1 MKLAPQYEYDGS
13 QQEILHKA
21 RKLEILSLAYLLS
34 VVILMYLV
42 MGSSQAMKT
51 AWIEDCLSMIPPIC
65 FLVGAQICWKKPTRR
80 YPYGFHRAVMLL
92 FLVSSLALLTMGSYL
107 LVDAITKLAQ
117 QEHPTIG
124 MKRFLGVDMWL
135 GWWMIAVLIW
145 GTVPPVFLGRAKLRP
160 AEKLNDKILVTD
172 GKMNKADW
180 MTAVA
185 AIGGVLGIGMGWW
198 WADASAAAFIS
209 FGIVSDGWKQTKDAL
224 TGLINRSPTNIHG
237 GDSDLPAKAEEALRS
252 LPWVSQA
259 RVRLYEH
266 GHLIFGE
273 AFIGTVH
280 GAEISHEALQEA
292 SEKARATDWRLK
304 DLVVTLGKPDED

>member
-1 MKLAPQYEYDGS
+1 MRTAPQYEYDDA

-21 RKLEILSLAYLLS
+21 QRLEVITLAYLSS

-51 AWIEDCLSMIPPIC
+51 AWIEDCLSMIPPVC
-65 FLVGAQICWKKPTRR
+65 FLVGTHICWKKPTRR

-92 FLVSSLALLTMGSYL
+92 FLLSSLALLAMGSYL
-107 LVDAITKLAQ
+107 LVDSVAKLIQ

-124 MKRFLGVDMWL
+124 MKSVLGADIWL

-145 GTVPPVFLGRAKLRP
+145 GTIPPVLLGRAKMPP

-209 FGIVSDGWKQTKDAL
+209 FSIVSDGWKQTRDAV

-237 GDSDLPAKAEEALRS
+237 GYSELPSKAEEALMS

-259 RVRLYEH
+259 TVRLYEH

-273 AFIGTVH
+273 AFIAAEE
-280 GAEISHEALQEA
+280 GAEISPDALQEA
-292 SEKARATDWRLK
+292 SAKARVTDWRLK
-304 DLVVTLGKPDED
+304 NLIVTLGKPDEL